1 MIPERPVLTRYYSLG
16 TFWLRNS
23 QWSIN
28 FYVCFTNTLFFY
40 HNQNFITSKPLEQID
55 ENFCIKTNLS
65 RVFEVYKNC
74 LKLNNDFLANFWKK
88 IKKFDKKF
96 FFFRF
101 GDQKVPSMMDQQK
114 ICY

>member
-1 MIPERPVLTRYYSLG
+1 MI
-16 TFWLRNS
+16 FWL
-23 QWSIN
+23 I
-28 FYVCFTNTLFFY
+28 
-40 HNQNFITSKPLEQID
+40 
-55 ENFCIKTNLS
+55 
-65 RVFEVYKNC
+65 FE
-74 LKLNNDFLANFWKK
+74 KK